1 MDKKTEKKKRTPRKK
16 KSKFIG
22 IVISDRFV
30 KKGKL
35 IPKGTK
41 YDAIEEDSYNVLIN
55 NGFIKPENK

>member
-1 MDKKTEKKKRTPRKK
+1 MEEKPKKKKRTPRKK

-22 IVISDRFV
+22 IVISDKFR
-30 KKGKL
+30 KKGQL

-55 NGFIKPENK
+55 NGYIKSQK